1 MPTALPPVVD
11 DGTRAL
17 VLGSMPGKVSLRM
30 QQYYAHPRNAFW
42 RIMSELLGLDDH
54 ADYAARLDALRAAG
68 IGLWDVLRL
77 CDRPGSLDSAIV
89 RDSME
94 ANDFEKLFAQRPS
107 ISQVFFNGAKAE
119 QVFRRLVAPNLAR
132 PPTYLRLPSSSPA
145 NAGVAYDAKLR
156 AWRAVVDVG

>member
-1 MPTALPPVVD
+1 MPTGLPPIVD

-17 VLGSMPGKVSLRM
+17 VLGSMPGQVSLRLR
-30 QQYYAHPRNAFW
+30 QYYAHPRNAFW
-42 RIMSELLGLDDH
+42 RIMSELLGFDGH
-54 ADYAARLDALRAAG
+54 ADYGARLDALRAAG

-94 ANDFEKLFAQRPS
+94 VNDFEKLLAQRPS
-107 ISQVFFNGAKAE
+107 IVRVFFNGAKAE

-132 PPTYLRLPSSSPA
+132 SPTYVLLPSSSPA
-145 NAGVAYDAKLR
+145 NAAVRYDAKLH

>member
-1 MPTALPPVVD
+1 VPTGLPPVVD
-11 DGTRAL
+11 DGTRVL
-17 VLGSMPGKVSLRM
+17 VLGSMPGQVSLQM

-42 RIMSELLGLDDH
+42 RIMSELLGFDGH
-54 ADYAARLDALRAAG
+54 ADYTARLDALLAAG

-94 ANDFEKLFAQRPS
+94 VHDFEKLFARRPS
-107 ISQVFFNGAKAE
+107 IAHVFFNGAKAE
-119 QVFRRLVAPNLAR
+119 QAFRRLVAPNLAR
-132 PPTYLRLPSSSPA
+132 QPTYLRLPSSSPA
-145 NAGVAYDAKLR
+145 NAAVAYDAKLR